1 MSILAMFFH
10 IPKSKKRKMEPY
22 FYQRLIKEDGKII
35 PNPHKLRPPTE
46 FRIIGWSFVGE
57 YGIIVF
63 QEGMLTGEYLYRG
76 REPIAIVDG
85 NLAIYTK
92 DGSPDP
98 PRGAVNGG
106 NTQSMNKVDWRV
118 GQHGVPSAIASALR
132 DPINQTWHIRPEQA
146 GFKSDEP
153 QDEG

>member
-1 MSILAMFFH
+1 MFYH
-10 IPKSKKRKMEPY
+10 TPRSKKHNMEPY
-22 FYQRLIKEDGKII
+22 FYQRLTKEDGKII
-35 PNPHKLRPPTE
+35 PNPHKLKPPLE
-46 FRIIGWSFVGE
+46 FRVIGWSVVAN
-57 YGIIVF
+57 YRIVVV
-63 QEGMLTGEYLYRG
+63 QEGMSNNEYLYRG

-92 DGSPDP
+92 EGSLDTA
-98 PRGAVNGG
+98 RGAVDMG

-118 GQHGVPSAIASALR
+118 GQHGVPSAIAIALR
-132 DPINQTWHIRPEQA
+132 DPINQTWLIRPEQA